1 MQVQE
6 NDALATPDQ
15 PTPSVQSRPT
25 TQGADSRTIIGKGVV
40 ITGEISGTG
49 DVEIRGTVSGSITL
63 KNNVATISKSGVA
76 QASVTA
82 KNVDVSGR
90 VEGDIIAE
98 ELVVIRKDSTVAGNV
113 NAPRVSLEDGA
124 HFKGSVDMQA
134 SKRQAAPE
142 PQRRPAT
149 GSPPRAGSS
158 PQQSG
163 VQSPQRKPDAA
174 SNPKQ

>member
-1 MQVQE
+1 MQIQE

-15 PTPSVQSRPT
+15 PAPSVQSRPA

-49 DVEIRGTVSGSITL
+49 DVEIRGTISGSITL
-63 KNNVATISKSGVA
+63 KNNIATISKSGVA

-124 HFKGSVDMQA
+124 HFKGSVDMQSA
-134 SKRQAAPE
+134 KRQAAPE
-142 PQRRPAT
+142 PQRKPNPPSTPPTPPRT
-149 GSPPRAGSS
+149 GSSS
-158 PQQSG
+158 
-163 VQSPQRKPDAA
+163 QRNPDAA
-174 SNPKQ
+174 SSQKQ